1 MVSKKLQSSWD
12 ATNGLI
18 AHSLTKDGVVE
29 AMDNSGC
36 IGCYIG
42 IESGN
47 REILQKIKKSNNNN
61 LFKKQ
66 HWKGNEKNEILL

>member
-1 MVSKKLQSSWD
+1 MMVKKNLQSSWD

-18 AHSLTKDGVVE
+18 AHSITKPGEVE
-29 AMDNSGC
+29 AMNDSGC

-47 REILQKIKKSNNNN
+47 REILKKIKHLVQSRHLYWPLIN
-61 LFKKQ
+61 
-66 HWKGNEKNEILL
+66 

>member
-1 MVSKKLQSSWD
+1 MMVKKKLQSSWD

-18 AHSLTKDGVVE
+18 AHSITKDGVVE
-29 AMDNSGC
+29 AMNESGC

-47 REILQKIKKSNNNN
+47 RDILKKIKS
-61 LFKKQ
+61 L
-66 HWKGNEKNEILL
+66 ELLKLLLKPQIN